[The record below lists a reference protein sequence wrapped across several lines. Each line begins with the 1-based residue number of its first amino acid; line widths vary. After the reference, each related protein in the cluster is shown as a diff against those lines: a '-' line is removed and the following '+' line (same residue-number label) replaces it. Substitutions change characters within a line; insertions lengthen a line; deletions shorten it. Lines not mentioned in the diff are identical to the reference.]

1 MRIALAALAAALVA
15 GPGGS
20 VMADASASSTSGQIT
35 ELSWSPDGKWLAY
48 LVDTDPGPIHAQILR
63 VVRVDRVVQRDVATV
78 SPPNSLWIGES
89 AAWIKWAPDSKQF
102 AVREY
107 DYSTNR
113 DIALISSAN
122 GRRLHRFEGRFADWS
137 PGSREFLLQKG
148 SSVYIVDSTTR
159 GERFLVQGFRAL
171 WSPSGA
177 RIAFSATTQHTA
189 CGNDIRLFSVDTSGA
204 GRLQLGTDR
213 FSFSA
218 QVAAAWAP
226 DSSRIAYY
234 EGHSLARCFAN
245 HGLVIVPADGSKQA
259 VELGGRDSPAMS
271 WSPTG
276 VRLAIFAG
284 GDLRIL
290 TPQGATQAAIP
301 SLREYGWAP
310 NGARVVFRSRS
321 TRPADIYVSRIDR
334 SALRVIAEAGEHPA
348 WSKLG
353 WIAYSNLGSCK
364 AGGDRV
370 FVVRPNG
377 THRHALSRC
386 RATR

>member
-1 MRIALAALAAALVA
+1 MRIALAALAAALAA
-15 GPGGS
+15 GLGGS
-20 VMADASASSTSGQIT
+20 VTADASPSSTPGQIT

-63 VVRVDRVVQRDVATV
+63 VVRADRVVQRDVVTV
-78 SPPNSLWIGES
+78 SPPDGLSIGES
-89 AAWIKWAPDSKQF
+89 AALIKWAPDSKQF
-102 AVREY
+102 AVREH

-113 DIALISSAN
+113 DSALISSAD
-122 GRRLHRFEGRFADWS
+122 GRRLHRFEGHFADWS
-137 PGSREFLLQKG
+137 PGSREFLLQKAG
-148 SSVYIVDSTTR
+148 STYIVNSTTR
-159 GERFLVQGFRAL
+159 GERFLVQGSHAL

-177 RIAFSATTQHTA
+177 RIAFSATSQQTA
-189 CGNDIRLFSVDTSGA
+189 CGNDIRLFSVDTNGA

-234 EGHSLARCFAN
+234 EGHFLARCFAN

-259 VELGGRDSPAMS
+259 VELGGRDSAAMS

-276 VRLAIFAG
+276 ARLAIFT

-290 TPQGATQAAIP
+290 TPDGAIRATIP
-301 SLREYGWAP
+301 SVREYGWAP
-310 NGARVVFRSRS
+310 HGARVVFRSRS
-321 TRPADIYVSRIDR
+321 TRPSDIYVSRIDG
-334 SALRVIAEAGEHPA
+334 SAPHVVAAVGEHPA

-370 FVVRPNG
+370 FVVRPNSKH
-377 THRHALSRC
+377 THALSRC
-386 RATR
+386 RPTR